1 MSSLSPNS
9 QKLAHL
15 IRDHWQIENR
25 LHWVKDVI
33 QLEDK
38 SLQKAGSAPINL
50 SLFKTWVLTLVRL
63 QGYDSLTEAIANLS
77 HNVKYMLSFCT

>member
-1 MSSLSPNS
+1 MTVFSI
-9 QKLAHL
+9 
-15 IRDHWQIENR
+15 IRGHWQIKNR

-38 SLQKAGSAPINL
+38 SPQKAGSTPINL

-63 QGYDSLTEAIANLS
+63 HGYDSLTEAIAHLS
-77 HNVKYMLSFCT
+77 HNVGYILSFCT